1 MTVRARAYP
10 SAAVSS
16 ERVHVNTSARVHA
29 AVQKTNARRLA
40 EGGTQ
45 RSAPLCK
52 THSSGCNM
60 HAGIN
65 KWRRASD
72 VAADRLSRMGMG
84 GEGGVGGG
92 GRGSTRRRVRGF
104 KKLGRRRCNV
114 AAFGQRMK
122 EKRSEKR
129 RGGLWLQVR
138 TAE

>member
-1 MTVRARAYP
+1 MTARARAYP

-84 GEGGVGGG
+84 GEGGMGGRVAAQPGGG
-92 GRGSTRRRVRGF
+92 SGGSKSWEDAGVT
-104 KKLGRRRCNV
+104 L
-114 AAFGQRMK
+114 QRSDK
-122 EKRSEKR
+122 
-129 RGGLWLQVR
+129 G
-138 TAE
+138 